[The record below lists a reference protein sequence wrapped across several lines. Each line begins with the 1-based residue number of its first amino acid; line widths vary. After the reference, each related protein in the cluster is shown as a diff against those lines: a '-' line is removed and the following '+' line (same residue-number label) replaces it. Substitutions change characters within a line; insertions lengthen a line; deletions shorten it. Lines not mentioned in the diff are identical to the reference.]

1 MLINENIRPYLI
13 INGVNSRN
21 IQGLIISKLPP
32 ICKPP
37 KRYRA
42 EQIDGRDGEIITELG
57 WSSYDKTFEIGL
69 SYDYNVDDIIAFF
82 NEGGEIIF
90 SNEPDKKY
98 NYQLF
103 KEINFEKLINF
114 KKAKV
119 TLRVEPFKFS
129 DSESE
134 RTFEGD
140 PLSSIY
146 IRNNGNIFSRPFI
159 TITGVGECSLKL
171 NNKKI
176 LGLDYGSAGD
186 TFYIDPVNMDALT
199 EDGYL
204 ANRQISGNY
213 DNIKLKTGENKISF
227 TGTITEFKI
236 SNYSRWI

>member
-1 MLINENIRPYLI
+1 MIINENIRPYVI
-13 INGVNSRN
+13 INGISSRN

-42 EQIDGRDGEIITELG
+42 ENIDGRDGEIITELG
-57 WSSYDKTFEIGL
+57 WGSYDKTFEIAL
-69 SYDYNVDDIIAFF
+69 SYDYRVDDIISFF

-114 KKAKV
+114 KKAKI

-129 DSESE
+129 ASEFE
-134 RTFEGD
+134 REFSGD
-140 PLSSIY
+140 PLTSFY
-146 IRNNGNIFSRPFI
+146 IRNNGNIYSRPYI
-159 TITGVGECSLKL
+159 AITGVGECSLKI
-171 NNKKI
+171 NNKTI
-176 LGLDYGSAGD
+176 LNIDFGSVGD
-186 TFYIDPVNMDALT
+186 TIYIDSINMEAKT

-204 ANRQISGNY
+204 ANRQITGNY
-213 DNIKLKTGENKISF
+213 DNIRLRTGENKITL
-227 TGTITEFKI
+227 TGDITAVKV
-236 SNYSRWI
+236 SSYSRWI

>member
-1 MLINENIRPYLI
+1 MIINENIRPYVI
-13 INGVNSRN
+13 INGVSSRN
-21 IQGLIISKLPP
+21 IQGLIISKLPA
-32 ICKPP
+32 ISKPP

-42 EQIDGRDGEIITELG
+42 ENIDGRDGEIITELG
-57 WSSYDKTFEIGL
+57 WGSYDKTFEIAL

-134 RTFEGD
+134 RTFEGS
-140 PLSSIY
+140 PLSSFY
-146 IRNNGNIFSRPFI
+146 IRNNGNIYSRPDI
-159 TITGVGECSLKL
+159 VITGVGTCSLKI

-176 LGLDYGSAGD
+176 LDLDFGSSGG
-186 TFYIDPVNMDALT
+186 TFYISSVEMEAT
-199 EDGYL
+199 TIEGWSV
-204 ANRQISGNY
+204 NRQISGNY
-213 DNIKLKTGENKISF
+213 DNIRLKTGENKISF